1 MSSVQAFGIGA
12 AQALTDAANIE
23 VRLGRNPG
31 YVPPGTTNQVGMG
44 NSFKVTIAGNRNLD
58 IYDPVDGQIIYFW
71 VTQDGS
77 GSRTLTPR
85 LNGVASTV
93 LTSGTPLTVTA
104 GALDLVAVQY
114 REDLGKLVYY
124 PIAKNIA

>member
-58 IYDPVDGQIIYFW
+58 IYDPVDGQILYFY
-71 VTQDGS
+71 VTQDGT

-85 LNGVASTV
+85 LNGEASTV

-104 GALDLVAVQY
+104 GASDLVAVMY
-114 REDLGKLVYY
+114 RKDIGKLLYWAVS
-124 PIAKNIA
+124 KNFA